1 MAVKQKWILG
11 ALALYDN
18 YPFRL
23 LDAWGSNVHKYI
35 TDYTREPVDDQT
47 GLPVCYTCTMTS
59 VGSTST
65 VSINDAQGGWLRIAA
80 GSADNDGGN
89 VQLKGEMFKLTAGDP
104 LYFSCRVKLDE
115 ATQSDFLIGLVTTNT
130 DLSAPI
136 DGVYFAKAD
145 GSAALSF
152 YTEKD
157 DSATSTAAATMAAA
171 TEYVLSFFWD
181 GTDTVNGYVNTVL
194 VAAHKLTLP
203 DDEELTVSM
212 YYLNG
217 AAQSSKGLDVDY
229 VRVIQFKN

>member
-23 LDAWGSNVHKYI
+23 VDAWGSNVKKYI
-35 TDYTREPVDDQT
+35 TDYTNEPVDDQT
-47 GLPVCYTCTMTS
+47 GLPVCYSCTMTS

-65 VSINDAQGGWLRIAA
+65 VSIKDAQGGWLRIAA
-80 GSADNDGGN
+80 GSGDDDGGN

-104 LYFSCRVKLDE
+104 LYFSCRVMLDE

-145 GSAALSF
+145 GSKSMSF
-152 YTEKD
+152 YSEKD
-157 DSATSTAAATMAAA
+157 DTPETTAAATMADA
-171 TEYVLSFFWD
+171 TTYVLSFVWD
-181 GTDTVNGYVNTVL
+181 GTSTVRGYVNTVL
-194 VAAHKLTLP
+194 VAEHTVYP

-229 VRVIQFKN
+229 VRVIQFMN